1 MIIAFVNGKGGVGKS
16 SLCFLTALGLREAG
30 MTVSVEDLDPQQSI
44 SAWIDTERD
53 GISEKGEFHLIDTR
67 PAIDNETVHG
77 AISRADR
84 IIMPCTPSP
93 GDLTAAKATL
103 NVVNEYKQKDAKV
116 FMALNRVKPGT
127 NFTKDAPDILKSL
140 GVPLLQNAMPDR
152 QSIQKAVLAGWKA
165 IDPATQAIIFK
176 LTIETIS

>member
-84 IIMPCTPSP
+84 IIMPCTCLLYTSPSP
-93 GDLTAAKATL
+93 
-103 NVVNEYKQKDAKV
+103 
-116 FMALNRVKPGT
+116 R
-127 NFTKDAPDILKSL
+127 
-140 GVPLLQNAMPDR
+140 DR
-152 QSIQKAVLAGWKA
+152 G
-165 IDPATQAIIFK
+165 
-176 LTIETIS
+176 